1 MLSSE
6 RMPSPTQLE
15 GKRQE
20 DHAEAA
26 LLRARY
32 TILARNWRGGGGELD
47 LVARDGLV
55 LAFVEVRARRS
66 LRHGRPAATVGTSK
80 QRKLVRAA
88 LAYCRDH
95 GQLAASIRFDVV
107 EVVIDPR
114 GGAADVTILRGAFD
128 ASAAHGRGAVPLW

>member
-1 MLSSE
+1 
-6 RMPSPTQLE
+6 MPSPTQLE

-26 LLRARY
+26 LLRAGY
-32 TILARNWRGGGGELD
+32 TILTRNWRGGGGELD
-47 LVARDGLV
+47 VVARDGRV

-66 LRHGRPAATVGTSK
+66 RHHGRPAATVGVNK

-95 GQLAASIRFDVV
+95 RQLAAPIRFDVV
-107 EVVIDPR
+107 EVLIDPR
-114 GGAADVTILRGAFD
+114 GGAAEVTILRGAFD